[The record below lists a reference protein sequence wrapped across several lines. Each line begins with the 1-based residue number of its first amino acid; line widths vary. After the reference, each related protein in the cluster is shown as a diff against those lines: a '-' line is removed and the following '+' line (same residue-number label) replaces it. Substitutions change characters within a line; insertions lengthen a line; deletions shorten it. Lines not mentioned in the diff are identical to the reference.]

1 MSNNIF
7 QSEINGK
14 RAICFDTGLNEQ
26 DFARAGLSRL
36 LMQRGVVVRNAGGAT
51 EKSETWKCEGVVK
64 RNENMVVWGADF
76 TDSAMAVSFD
86 TLLADDSQKD
96 VALDAARRWIKA
108 RAMMGDAPA
117 SSERS
122 VSLAPGGTFI
132 DKNGSLFFPPEL
144 LAERCFE
151 AGHSIFEKKERFV
164 HPDLEGKAADAW
176 TLACML
182 YRIFC
187 DADAFQSKDIITIH
201 QDMREG
207 VFFPPRFA
215 KPGVDRQF
223 DALIKKAFSK
233 RHTDHPTLEEWRRF
247 LEEKDSSNNI
257 KRFDSFFHALAPEEA
272 EKIEKE
278 KNNFIKNN
286 RFSVKTRRFLT
297 QNNAIVLGAAIAVV
311 AAGLLIGSV
320 VYDRS
325 HAPNTKG
332 MTPAEVVQAYYTAFT
347 ALDHEFMQNAALK
360 KAGKTDIDIAVRLY
374 ALDRVRQAYQMN
386 AVQEQPSIIKARD
399 WLDSGGKPVDVEH
412 FVFGVT
418 DLQVTP
424 EDQDENDGEVSFRVR
439 YNLWATE
446 HGNTEAQPQTT
457 LMPSVQARIDE
468 LRLVLYKGNWRIAE
482 IKRNQG

>member
-1 MSNNIF
+1 MSDTIF
-7 QSEINGK
+7 HSEINGS

-36 LMQRGVVVRNAGGAT
+36 LMQRGIVIRNTGGA
-51 EKSETWKCEGVVK
+51 EKLETWKCEGIVK

-76 TDSAMAVSFD
+76 TDSAPSASFD
-86 TLLADDSQKD
+86 ALLAGDSQKD

-108 RAMMGDAPA
+108 RVMIEDAPA
-117 SSERS
+117 SSERD
-122 VSLAPGGTFI
+122 VSRAPGGTFI
-132 DKNGSLFFPPEL
+132 DKKGSLFFPPEL
-144 LAERCFE
+144 LAARCFE
-151 AGHSIFEKKERFV
+151 AEKAVLEKKERFV

-223 DALIKKAFSK
+223 DDLIKKAFSK

-247 LEEKDSSNNI
+247 LEEKDAPNKA
-257 KRFDSFFHALAPEEA
+257 KRFDSFFYALAPEEV
-272 EKIEKE
+272 EKIERE
-278 KNNFIKNN
+278 KNNFIKKSG
-286 RFSVKTRRFLT
+286 FSVKTRRFLT
-297 QNNAIVLGAAIAVV
+297 KNNAIVLGTAIAVV
-311 AAGLLIGSV
+311 AVGLLIGSV

-325 HAPNTKG
+325 KAPNTKG

-347 ALDHEFMQNAALK
+347 VLDHEFMQNAALK
-360 KAGKTDIDIAVRLY
+360 KAGKADIDVAVRLY

-386 AVQEQPSIIKARD
+386 AVQEQPSIVKAQD
-399 WLDSGGKPVDVEH
+399 WLDSGGQPVAAEY

-418 DLQVTP
+418 DLQTTP
-424 EDQDENDGEVSFRVR
+424 EDQDESDGEVSFNVR
-439 YNLWATE
+439 YNLWATD
-446 HGNTEAQPQTT
+446 HGDTEAQPQTT

-468 LRLVLYKGNWRIAE
+468 IRLVLYKGSWRIAD
-482 IKRNQG
+482 IQRLQG